1 MYTEQF
7 LYKFKEKYDEV
18 NNVDIEEILQYPCID
33 YEVTKTIIAGLLVL
47 TDFIKY
53 KEETK

>member
-7 LYKFKEKYDEV
+7 LYKFREKYDEV
-18 NNVDIEEILQYPCID
+18 NNVDLEEILQYPCID